1 MPTGRLQVPELD
13 LHTISDQLVPVQ
25 QENYYH
31 RLVREAGDKDL
42 LRQAFVQR
50 QEHCNF
56 TPAELV
62 AGVQALQH
70 RVQSGSW
77 DQVALPSSLE
87 TAATALNLGD
97 AAFAPFWPDRLT
109 GDNGPFNPFTEG
121 SRW

>member
-1 MPTGRLQVPELD
+1 MPELD

-25 QENYYH
+25 QENWY
-31 RLVREAGDKDL
+31 RRQVRQAGDKAL

-70 RVQSGSW
+70 RVQTGSW
-77 DQVALPSSLE
+77 DSVALPSSLE
-87 TAATALNLGD
+87 TAATGLNLGD
-97 AAFAPFWPDRLT
+97 AAFTTFFPDKLT